1 MLNERYGY
9 IIHVLNNWKLYSESL
24 EELDRINLYTLY
36 DAFEV
41 LNLNEERYLY
51 DVYFLGMSFLKEFSD
66 SYQISYLDILEKMT
80 KAIENHME
88 YINYIDKLKEKKAI
102 ERRRRRRRA
111 LAKVLMNE
119 AKTYLTPLK
128 DLNGPV
134 VDQWEYIIP
143 IEKIIDELQAFKHRY
158 VLKARYISNQFMKE
172 ISIDLKCDI
181 RKVSKIHDEALKE
194 FAEILRREKEGYQN
208 E

>member
-1 MLNERYGY
+1 MNERYGY